1 MPTPDL
7 FDVAIVG
14 YGPTGAVA
22 AGLLGQHGIRTWV
35 GDRVHTVYDK
45 PRAIALDHEIMRV
58 FQELQIA
65 EALQPHMEPFT
76 NSEFF
81 GVDGQ
86 LIKCMSTIAPPY
98 PLGYAPSIVFSQPP
112 MEALLRERVAALP
125 SVTVQLGQN
134 VIDLSQD
141 DSAATL
147 TLQDE
152 SGQLQQ
158 LSLIHISEPTRH

>member
-1 MPTPDL
+1 MWPSWALDPQARL
-7 FDVAIVG
+7 LQGCWVCKAFALGCAIEL
-14 YGPTGAVA
+14 TG
-22 AGLLGQHGIRTWV
+22 
-35 GDRVHTVYDK
+35 VYDK

-58 FQELQIA
+58 FQALHIA

-125 SVTVQLGQN
+125 SVTVQLGQS
-134 VIDLSQD
+134 VVDLSQGE
-141 DSAATL
+141 
-147 TLQDE
+147 QR
-152 SGQLQQ
+152 
-158 LSLIHISEPTRH
+158 RHVDFAR